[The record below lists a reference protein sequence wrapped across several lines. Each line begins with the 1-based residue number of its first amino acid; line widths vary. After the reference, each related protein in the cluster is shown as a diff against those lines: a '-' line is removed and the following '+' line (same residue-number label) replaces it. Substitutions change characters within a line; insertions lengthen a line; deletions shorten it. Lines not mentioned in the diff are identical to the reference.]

1 MEVAFDKS
9 MAFSMSRKMATVPFC
24 VCLVRSWMRVAA
36 ASIMP
41 DFFLKPKVC
50 LCNGCATW
58 VSLFKIMTSIIL
70 DIQDSREI
78 GRKEVSL
85 GLGIGTIA
93 ATFHVWGS
101 SPMA

>member
-1 MEVAFDKS
+1 
-9 MAFSMSRKMATVPFC
+9 
-24 VCLVRSWMRVAA
+24 MRVAA
-36 ASIMP
+36 ASTVP

-50 LCNGCATW
+50 LCNSATW

-70 DIQDSREI
+70 DIQDSREK

-93 ATFHVWGS
+93 ATCHVWGS
-101 SPMA
+101 SLMA